1 MRWSLGGWAVTSHGV
16 LQQPERA
23 AVQEGETGDGWSPR
37 HAASSERGVNG
48 KGQLVDG
55 NTRIMAGDHVV
66 VFCLQGAIHKL
77 DKYFS

>member
-37 HAASSERGVNG
+37 HAASSERGVPRTPA
-48 KGQLVDG
+48 LVG
-55 NTRIMAGDHVV
+55 VPRRLRKPRSVAWVVWAG
-66 VFCLQGAIHKL
+66 LL
-77 DKYFS
+77 